1 MDKYNQLI
9 LNIRNKISSKNNNG
23 TYINDLI
30 LNANEAYDIDPNQS
44 INELILNAIEE
55 ARNIDP
61 VKGINELFSVIISES
76 HCAMV
81 GNVIEK
87 MRDVPLDN
95 VGSWFTGLIN
105 NENDLSNLF
114 GFLGMS
120 NTARNERISI
130 KWPEKKEILQIFLD
144 NGLIITDEVLKR
156 TFNDV
161 NSIEI
166 LINYGIGIT
175 KLIDY
180 IWINSIAI
188 NKEILDF
195 YFDAITKTSECVP
208 SISITNFLISL
219 SHHECKL
226 TLDQIK
232 FLVNMGANPRASND
246 ILFLN
251 SCRKNDLDMINYF
264 LFECGCDVNT
274 HYIDVSGRRKD
285 ALIILLE
292 SLQDRTIKYLEIG
305 SSVILPNMT
314 ENYDTIKKL
323 IDFGIKITDDT
334 ILCGLRNPDILS
346 LFLKNG
352 IDPEH
357 IGKLI
362 IDKDL
367 KRNYM
372 YFSALKSLAK
382 IGVDLNQLIINT
394 N

>member
-1 MDKYNQLI
+1 MDKYDI
-9 LNIRNKISSKNNNG
+9 LVRQIKKEIKNNNG
-23 TYINDLI
+23 
-30 LNANEAYDIDPNQS
+30 AN
-44 INELILNAIEE
+44 INELVLDAIEN
-55 ARNIDP
+55 ARKIDSRH
-61 VKGINELFSVIISES
+61 GINEF
-76 HCAMV
+76 
-81 GNVIEK
+81 
-87 MRDVPLDN
+87 
-95 VGSWFTGLIN
+95 F
-105 NENDLSNLF
+105 
-114 GFLGMS
+114 
-120 NTARNERISI
+120 RIAGHEV
-130 KWPEKKEILQIFLD
+130 KWPNREEIFKIFLD
-144 NGLIITDEVLKR
+144 NGLTIDFIVLEYAVSRIPCLK
-156 TFNDV
+156 
-161 NSIEI
+161 I
-166 LINYGIGIT
+166 LINYGVSIT
-175 KLIDY
+175 KIMNHMFQY
-180 IWINSIAI
+180 GYRKK
-188 NKEILDF
+188 NKELFDF
-195 YFDAITKTSECVP
+195 YFDEIIKTQEYISEEN
-208 SISITNFLISL
+208 ITNFLIMASYYYIP
-219 SHHECKL
+219 
-226 TLDQIK
+226 TLEQIK
-232 FLVNMGANPRASND
+232 ILINMGADPRASND

-372 YFSALKSLAK
+372 HFSALKSLAK